1 MLYKDKYCSV
11 LGTLESRY
19 NTRRWRIKWELIA
32 FQIVPEFDLL
42 RPPFRGSGIRDSGRS

>member
-1 MLYKDKYCSV
+1 VLYKDKYCSV

-32 FQIVPEFDLL
+32 F
-42 RPPFRGSGIRDSGRS
+42 RTNRSGNSTYYALPSVAQG